1 MALDV
6 VSRDLYSIS
15 MKHFKK
21 LLSIPV
27 ILAVLLP
34 FLLIAPNIGLDFTE
48 RMPLAANVANI
59 LLPLSVYAFI
69 FSLWKRV
76 GIMTLLMIPMMCFAG
91 FQIVLLYLYGGSI
104 IGVDMFLNV
113 ATTNATEVGE
123 LLVNLLNAI
132 GLILILYLPVL
143 ILAVISICR
152 KQYLSHEFIK
162 KYRRV
167 SCIALVISILIT
179 AGCCIRVKG
188 YSITTHLF
196 PANIFKNLGLAFE
209 RVDRLEKYK
218 EVSRDYKYN
227 AISQRPDSVAEVYV
241 MVVGETSRGDNWQ
254 LGGYDRDTN
263 PRLSQTDG
271 VVYFPLALTQSNTT
285 HKSVPM
291 IISDLDATSFDDID
305 SHKSIITAFKEAGYH
320 TYFLSNQRR
329 NRSYT
334 EFFSNE
340 ADSVYYLPDH
350 EDGLT
355 FDHEL
360 VEIMKPIVN
369 DTVYKK
375 KFIILHTYGSHF
387 NYRDRYPDG
396 FSHFTPDDVPD
407 ANLANRD
414 KLINAFDNSIRYIDN
429 YLSEAIGVLDS
440 LDCPSSLIYAADHGE
455 DIFDDSRHRFL
466 HASPIPT
473 SYQLHVPLLV
483 WMSGELADLMPDAV
497 NSLKNNS
504 ATTVSSTLSMF
515 HTISTLAGLKM
526 PSLDENLSLTS
537 PHLTPYSF
545 KYVSDRNECLE
556 LEDLNLPEI
565 DKKRLS
571 KFNFYQQ

>member
-1 MALDV
+1 MAV
-6 VSRDLYSIS
+6 VSQALFSIS
-15 MKHFKK
+15 MRHSKK

-27 ILAVLLP
+27 ILALALP

-48 RMPLAANVANI
+48 KMPLAANVANI
-59 LLPLSVYAFI
+59 VLPLTVYALL

-76 GIMTLLMIPMMCFAG
+76 GVMTLLMIPMMCFAG

-123 LLVNLLNAI
+123 LLGNLLNAI

-143 ILAVISICR
+143 VLAVISICR
-152 KQYLSHEFIK
+152 KQYLTEAFMK
-162 KYRRV
+162 RYRL
-167 SCIALVISILIT
+167 IALGGVVVAVLIT
-179 AGCCIRVKG
+179 AGCCISVKG
-188 YSITTHLF
+188 YSLTTHLF
-196 PANIFKNLGLAFE
+196 PINIFKNLVLAFE
-209 RVDRLEKYK
+209 RVERLEKY
-218 EVSRDYKYN
+218 EDCSRDYSYN
-227 AISQRPDSVAEVYV
+227 AHSERPDSIAEVYV

-254 LGGYDRDTN
+254 LGGYERETN
-263 PRLSQTDG
+263 PRLSQIPG
-271 VVYFPLALTQSNTT
+271 MVYFPYALTQSNTT

-305 SHKSIITAFKEAGYH
+305 HHKSILTAFKEAGYK

-340 ADSVYYLPDH
+340 ADSIYYIPDH
-350 EDGLT
+350 EGGLT

-360 VEIMKPIVN
+360 VDMMKAIVG
-369 DTVYKK
+369 DTIDKK

-387 NYRDRYPDG
+387 NYRDRYPDS
-396 FSHFTPDDVPD
+396 FSFFTPDDVPD

-414 KLINAFDNSIRYIDN
+414 KLINAFDNSIRYIDS
-429 YLSEAIGVLDS
+429 YLADAIATLDS

-455 DIFDDSRHRFL
+455 DIFDDRRHRFL

-483 WMSGELADLMPDAV
+483 WTSGELEGLMPDAV
-497 NSLKNNS
+497 SSMKENSTKP
-504 ATTVSSTLSMF
+504 VSSTLSMY
-515 HTISTLAGLKM
+515 HTICSLAGLEI
-526 PSLDENLSLTS
+526 PSLNEKLSLAS
-537 PHLTPYSF
+537 DNLLPFSF

-556 LEDLNLPEI
+556 FDDLGLPEV
-565 DKKRLS
+565 DMDNLKKLHI
-571 KFNFYQQ
+571 FE